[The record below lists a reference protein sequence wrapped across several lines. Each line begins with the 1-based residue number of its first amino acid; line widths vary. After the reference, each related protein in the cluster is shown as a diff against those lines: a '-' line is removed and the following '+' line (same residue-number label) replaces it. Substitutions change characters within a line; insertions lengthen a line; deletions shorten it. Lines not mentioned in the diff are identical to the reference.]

1 VPVGAKRIV
10 GVGEVSVS
18 VVVIQIDAGK
28 VADYKKIEIAVI
40 IEVDE
45 AARVGAP
52 EPFRFESGG
61 GGFE

>member
-1 VPVGAKRIV
+1 MPVGAKRIV

-28 VADYKKIEIAVI
+28 IADYEEIEIAVN
-40 IEVDE
+40 IEISE
-45 AARVGAP
+45 GARVGSP
-52 EPFRFESGG
+52 EPLRFESGG